1 MKNFLDLLKGIL
13 AGVMI
18 SIGGTIYLMSSSK
31 ELGAMLFAIGLFV
44 IVVNGLNSFTGK
56 IGYII
61 NYSNSYLKE
70 VLLTLLGNFIGTL
83 LTGGVLLCTRI
94 STVLNKKALKLVE
107 AKLNDNVISIFI
119 LAVFCGILM
128 YLAVNGYKTIKDP
141 LGKYLAVFL
150 GVTVFI
156 LSGFEHCVAN
166 MYYFT
171 VAKAWSLHSLA
182 FMLVMILGNAFGA
195 ILFSFSERIYK
206 KKCDF

>member
-13 AGVMI
+13 AGIMI
-18 SIGGTIYLMSSSK
+18 AIGGTVYLMVSSK

-44 IVVNGLNSFTGK
+44 IVVNGLNLFTGK
-56 IGYII
+56 VGYII
-61 NYSNSYLKE
+61 NYSNSYLVE

-83 LTGGVLLCTRI
+83 LTGGILLNTRI
-94 STVLNKKALKLVE
+94 SAVLNVKASKLVE
-107 AKLNDNVISIFI
+107 VKLNDNYLSIFI
-119 LAVFCGILM
+119 LAIFCGILM

-150 GVTVFI
+150 GVSVFI

-171 VAKAWSLHSLA
+171 VAKAWSLHSLI
-182 FMLVMILGNAFGA
+182 FMFVMILGNAVGA
-195 ILFSFSERIYK
+195 VLFAFSEKTYK
-206 KKCDF
+206 KNKV

>member
-1 MKNFLDLLKGIL
+1 MKNFLNLLKGIL
-13 AGVMI
+13 AGIMI
-18 SIGGTIYLMSSSK
+18 AIGGTVYLMASSK
-31 ELGAMLFAIGLFV
+31 ELGATLFAIGLFV
-44 IVVNGLNSFTGK
+44 IVVNGLNLFTGK

-70 VLLTLLGNFIGTL
+70 VMLTLLGNFIGTL

-94 STVLNKKALKLVE
+94 SKILNAKALKLVE
-107 AKLNDNVISIFI
+107 AKLNDNVTSIFI
-119 LAVFCGILM
+119 LAIFCGVLM

-150 GVTVFI
+150 GVSVFI

-171 VAKAWSLHSLA
+171 VAKAWSFHSIA
-182 FMLVMILGNAFGA
+182 FMLVMILGNAVGA
-195 ILFSFSERIYK
+195 ILFAFSEKTYK
-206 KKCDF
+206 KEQM